1 MEVQV
6 AITMKESL
14 GQNHAR
20 NRLSAKSYRCS
31 ILEVGEPGD
40 FTRNGITTR
49 EILEVEPTLR
59 AWLSYMRCRMA
70 NTRLPL
76 VNAGMQV
83 TKKKIRNFN
92 FNHDTIDVP
101 AGVSATAEELTVAGG
116 HLTWTDSGGDH
127 TIVFEEIGTGGAGA
141 VATAT
146 QLIADII

>member
-1 MEVQV
+1 MQV
-6 AITMKESL
+6 AITMKEPL

-40 FTRNGITTR
+40 SARNGITTR

-76 VNAGMQV
+76 VNVGMQI
-83 TKKKIRNFN
+83 KKKYFWNFN
-92 FNHDTIDVP
+92 FNFNYRELLSK
-101 AGVSATAEELTVAGG
+101 SATVSLRSFGVV
-116 HLTWTDSGGDH
+116 L
-127 TIVFEEIGTGGAGA
+127 
-141 VATAT
+141 
-146 QLIADII
+146 LIKGIQFARLADIHTLQIIIMQTSPVDA

>member
-20 NRLSAKSYRCS
+20 NRLSVLPRRCS

-40 FTRNGITTR
+40 FRRNGATTMKT
-49 EILEVEPTLR
+49 LEVEPTLR

-76 VNAGMQV
+76 VNVGMQI
-83 TKKKIRNFN
+83 TKKNF
-92 FNHDTIDVP
+92 
-101 AGVSATAEELTVAGG
+101 SEL
-116 HLTWTDSGGDH
+116 
-127 TIVFEEIGTGGAGA
+127 
-141 VATAT
+141 
-146 QLIADII
+146 QLQLQLP

>member
-20 NRLSAKSYRCS
+20 NRLSAKLPRCS

-40 FTRNGITTR
+40 SARNGATTR

-59 AWLSYMRCRMA
+59 AWISYMRCRMA

-76 VNAGMQV
+76 VNVGMQI
-83 TKKKIRNFN
+83 TNFFFRNFN
-92 FNHDTIDVP
+92 FNFNYRELLSK
-101 AGVSATAEELTVAGG
+101 SATFSLRGFGV
-116 HLTWTDSGGDH
+116 
-127 TIVFEEIGTGGAGA
+127 VIGVGTRKQQQHRG
-141 VATAT
+141 
-146 QLIADII
+146 

>member
-20 NRLSAKSYRCS
+20 NRLSAKLPRCS

-40 FTRNGITTR
+40 FPRNGATTR
-49 EILEVEPTLR
+49 EILEVHEPTLR

-76 VNAGMQV
+76 VNVGTMVCRSQN
-83 TKKKIRNFN
+83 KYFRNFN
-92 FNHDTIDVP
+92 FNFNYRELLSK
-101 AGVSATAEELTVAGG
+101 SATFSLRSFGVVPRRSETG
-116 HLTWTDSGGDH
+116 HG
-127 TIVFEEIGTGGAGA
+127 
-141 VATAT
+141 
-146 QLIADII
+146 QLSTRAARNRGLLFR

>member
-20 NRLSAKSYRCS
+20 NRLSAKLPRCS

-40 FTRNGITTR
+40 FPRNGATTR

-76 VNAGMQV
+76 VNVGMQI
-83 TKKKIRNFN
+83 TKKIFL
-92 FNHDTIDVP
+92 
-101 AGVSATAEELTVAGG
+101 ELQR
-116 HLTWTDSGGDH
+116 
-127 TIVFEEIGTGGAGA
+127 
-141 VATAT
+141 
-146 QLIADII
+146 QLQLP